1 MKKKSIDQKI
11 LDQLKMRERTLGQLV
26 QDVKAAEKNPAIERL
41 LDAGKIVME
50 ERVVHVITTPVSYT
64 HLTLPTKA

>member
-41 LDAGKIVME
+41 LKAGKIAKKE
-50 ERVVHVITTPVSYT
+50 VVVYVV
-64 HLTLPTKA
+64 KADMYSIVK